1 MARSSAEPA
10 VADVVSGPGWH
21 VVVTG
26 PRAGDQ
32 RREALDFLAVS
43 LGHRPGTFEVAH
55 HCPSCGS
62 AEHGAPVLQY
72 SRLARRRH
80 GPDTVDPDRPLP
92 AVSFSRSRGWLATAW
107 LDAASAA
114 DGWRIGVD
122 IEDLGSSAFT
132 TAEDLGNVGYSEAEA
147 AAIETLPAPD
157 RPWAR
162 ARLWSVKEAIVK
174 ARGTGF
180 QADPAQVSLV
190 LPAGAASTEDPG
202 LGWSVP
208 GTPAAVVS
216 ADPEWPGGAA
226 PEGLVGAVVVLP
238 PGS

>member
-1 MARSSAEPA
+1 
-10 VADVVSGPGWH
+10 

-55 HCPSCGS
+55 RCPGCGS
-62 AEHGAPVLQY
+62 TDHGVPELRY

-80 GPDTVDPDRPLP
+80 GPDAVDPARALP

-114 DGWRIGVD
+114 EGWRIGVD
-122 IEDLGSSAFT
+122 IEELGSSAFA
-132 TAEDLGNVGYSEAEA
+132 TADDLGAVGYSVAEA
-147 AAIETLPAPD
+147 AAIAGLSASDQPL
-157 RPWAR
+157 AR
-162 ARLWSVKEAIVK
+162 ARLWSVKEALVK

-180 QADPAQVSLV
+180 RQDPAEVSLV
-190 LPAGAASTEDPG
+190 PAAEDADG
-202 LGWSVP
+202 SDRVLAWRVP
-208 GTPAAVVS
+208 GAPAAVVS
-216 ADPEWPGGAA
+216 ADRHWPGGAA
-226 PEGLVGAVVVLP
+226 PEGLVGAVVLLP

>member
-1 MARSSAEPA
+1 
-10 VADVVSGPGWH
+10 VTGPGWH

-32 RREALDFLAVS
+32 RREALDFLAVA

-55 HCPSCGS
+55 HCPGCGS
-62 AEHGAPVLQY
+62 TEHGVPELRY

-80 GPDTVDPDRPLP
+80 GPDAVDPARALP

-107 LDAASAA
+107 LDGASVA

-122 IEDLGSSAFT
+122 IEEQGSSAFAT
-132 TAEDLGNVGYSEAEA
+132 PDDLGAVGYSTAEA
-147 AAIETLPAPD
+147 AAIARLSASDQPV
-157 RPWAR
+157 AR
-162 ARLWSVKEAIVK
+162 ARLWSVKEALVK

-180 QADPAQVSLV
+180 RSDPAEVSLA
-190 LPAGAASTEDPG
+190 PSAERTEGTDPG
-202 LGWSVP
+202 LTWKVP
-208 GTPAAVVS
+208 GAQAAVVS
-216 ADPEWPGGAA
+216 ADPDWPGGAA
-226 PEGLVGAVVVLP
+226 PEGLVGSVVVLP

>member
-1 MARSSAEPA
+1 MTAPK
-10 VADVVSGPGWH
+10 WH

-43 LGHRPGTFEVAH
+43 FGHRPGTFEVVH
-55 HCPSCGS
+55 HCPGCGS
-62 AEHGAPVLQY
+62 TEHGVPELRY

-80 GPDTVDPDRPLP
+80 GPDAVDPARALP

-107 LDAASAA
+107 LDAASVA

-122 IEDLGSSAFT
+122 IEELGSSAFA
-132 TAEDLGNVGYSEAEA
+132 TADDLGTVGYSVAEA
-147 AAIETLPAPD
+147 VAIAGLPASD
-157 RPWAR
+157 RTLAR
-162 ARLWSVKEAIVK
+162 ARLWSVKEALVK

-180 QADPAQVSLV
+180 RADPAEVSLMLTAADGENADHV
-190 LPAGAASTEDPG
+190 LT
-202 LGWSVP
+202 WSVP
-208 GTPAAVVS
+208 DAPGAVVS
-216 ADPEWPGGAA
+216 ADPQWPGGAA